1 MRICLVQEAAEKAA
15 EQAAESAEE
24 KATESA
30 VAQHR
35 YDVLKEKQAAFGLKA
50 AESREFYKMNDAIRA
65 RKRRAE
71 HNEARLKK
79 DRDRKRAK
87 GSLD

>member
-1 MRICLVQEAAEKAA
+1 M
-15 EQAAESAEE
+15 
-24 KATESA
+24 
-30 VAQHR
+30 
-35 YDVLKEKQAAFGLKA
+35 LKEKQAAFGLKA